1 MYRMTGDKRYIT
13 DGKAGWEKVMRH
25 HGQAS
30 GVFTGDETLSGLP
43 PARGTETCTV
53 VEIMNSA
60 GEMFLTTGDVW
71 YADRLEQIAYNALPA
86 VSPPLV
92 CASGGLLFGR
102 LAELGKSMCSKFG
115 LSSNAMVPI
124 TSELLRAPP
133 AKRLYARRL
142 WKGRSIFS
150 RATENGPAFCAIF
163 RVRKQVHSE
172 IPALLARLAWCAV
185 RRSAPGFHERYDVEP
200 ELLPASQQ
208 AGRDRWLRVRLHILL
223 RHGLRVLRQQP
234 RPR

>member
-102 LAELGKSMCSKFG
+102 LAELGKSMCSKYG

-124 TSELLRAPP
+124 TSELLPP
-133 AKRLYARRL
+133 RGCTRDDYGKAGPFSVERLKMDLSFVQYFVCANKYTAK
-142 WKGRSIFS
+142 S
-150 RATENGPAFCAIF
+150 RP
-163 RVRKQVHSE
+163 S
-172 IPALLARLAWCAV
+172 
-185 RRSAPGFHERYDVEP
+185 
-200 ELLPASQQ
+200 
-208 AGRDRWLRVRLHILL
+208 
-223 RHGLRVLRQQP
+223 
-234 RPR
+234 